1 MVLLEHLLNWGW
13 LMIRN
18 LRLGLGEVQKSA
30 QMDTRSGERGG
41 AEHWLVALAEAD
53 IGSGKGY

>member
-1 MVLLEHLLNWGW
+1 MVLLVQLLNWDW

-30 QMDTRSGERGG
+30 QMGTKSGERGG
-41 AEHWLVALAEAD
+41 VEHWLVALAGAD
-53 IGSGKGY
+53 IGNGKGY